1 MREQRT
7 PTKITLD
14 AYAASHRAV
23 ADPKTTGELPK
34 RVKVRS
40 SKSEQHHRTGSPAR
54 EASTWPDA
62 GTEEF
67 PNGGGGDWRSRIG
80 REDQERAIQ
89 DWQVGRDYSN
99 HAGNLASSLG
109 CVIGSIIQ
117 STRQTRTDRHFFRI
131 CTRTRPWKHS
141 FAVIGAAPP
150 EASAWTE
157 QVHSAVPAVG
167 DVAPMEFYVVGVS
180 ALVALFNQM
189 KASIKK
195 FDDAIEEISQQHP
208 CWTIANSLPGRRSGH
223 DRSAVSRPGE
233 RSPLRN
239 CVSDAM
245 RHRD

>member
-99 HAGNLASSLG
+99 HVGNLAGSPG

-117 STRQTRTDRHFFRI
+117 STRQTRTDRHSFLI
-131 CTRTRPWKHS
+131 CTRTN
-141 FAVIGAAPP
+141 
-150 EASAWTE
+150 T
-157 QVHSAVPAVG
+157 
-167 DVAPMEFYVVGVS
+167 
-180 ALVALFNQM
+180 
-189 KASIKK
+189 
-195 FDDAIEEISQQHP
+195 
-208 CWTIANSLPGRRSGH
+208 
-223 DRSAVSRPGE
+223 SRVRCP
-233 RSPLRN
+233 RTAFQS
-239 CVSDAM
+239 
-245 RHRD
+245 